1 MDRGSTLLPYKDYC
15 LYQMFS
21 DKTNEGHTW
30 TEEVQLLPYKDYCL
44 YQMFSDK
51 TKEGHTWTEEVHY
64 YLIRTIASIRCSQ
77 TRPTRDKHGQRKYT
91 TTL

>member
-21 DKTNEGHTW
+21 DKT
-30 TEEVQLLPYKDYCL
+30 
-44 YQMFSDK
+44 
-51 TKEGHTWTEEVHY
+51 KEGQTWTEEVHY

-77 TRPTRDKHGQRKYT
+77 TRPRRDTHGQRKYT